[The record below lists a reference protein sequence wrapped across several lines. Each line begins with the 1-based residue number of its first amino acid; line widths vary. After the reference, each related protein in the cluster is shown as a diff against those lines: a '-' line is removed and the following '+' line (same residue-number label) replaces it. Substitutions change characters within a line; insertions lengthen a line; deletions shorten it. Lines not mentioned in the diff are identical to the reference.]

1 MTLVQL
7 EYVLAVA
14 EHKNFTLAAEKSFV
28 TQPTLSMQI
37 QKFEKELGI
46 EIFDRSAHPIK
57 LTHIGEKVVGQAK
70 IILRESGKM
79 SQLVYEEKGQLEGEF
94 QIGVIPTVLPTLVPL
109 FYKSFQKS
117 FPKSKL
123 IIKEMQTDE
132 IIAHLHDGLL
142 DFGIVVTP
150 LHEEQ
155 IVEKTLYYEPM
166 VGYIPPFH
174 KFHSKKTITPDDLNV
189 DDLLLLKEGHCF
201 RNNVLNL
208 CEPAKLK
215 SQPVRLDSGSLDTL
229 VKLANEGYGMTLLPA
244 LKAEDLPENYKK
256 NVRYFKE
263 PAPTRQVSLV
273 YHQSNLRKSF
283 EENLTKTIQSVL
295 RGKIFLEKVE
305 NITSPLISLPVA

>member
-14 EHKNFTLAAEKSFV
+14 EHKNFTLAADKSFV

-57 LTHIGEKVVGQAK
+57 LTQIGEKVVSQARV
-70 IILRESGKM
+70 ILCEAGKM
-79 SQLVYEEKGQLEGEF
+79 TQLVYEEKGLLEGEF
-94 QIGVIPTVLPTLVPL
+94 KIGVIPTVLPTLVPL
-109 FYKSFQKS
+109 FYKSFQKKH
-117 FPKSKL
+117 PKSNL
-123 IIKEMQTDE
+123 IIREMQTDE
-132 IIAHLHDGLL
+132 IVSHLHDGTL

-150 LHEEQ
+150 LHEDQ
-155 IVEKTLYYEPM
+155 IMESPLYYEPM
-166 VGYIPPFH
+166 VGYIPSFH
-174 KFHSKKTITPDDLNV
+174 KLHSKKIITPEDLNV
-189 DDLLLLKEGHCF
+189 DDVLLLKEGHCF

-215 SQPVRLDSGSLDTL
+215 SQPLRLDSGSLDTL
-229 VKLANEGYGMTLLPA
+229 IKLANEGYGITLLPA
-244 LKAEDLPENYKK
+244 LKAEDLPEGYKQ
-256 NVRYFKE
+256 NIRYFKE

-283 EENLTKTIQSVL
+283 KENLTQTIQSVL

-305 NITSPLISLPVA
+305 NITSPLISLPT